1 MVRSLTRVNYLIGQ
15 LIDQAFLIMATLKSI
30 DNEVISL
37 RGMMWWTYTH
47 LKYCNVIESHSSALL
62 W

>member
-37 RGMMWWTYTH
+37 RGMM
-47 LKYCNVIESHSSALL
+47 
-62 W
+62 